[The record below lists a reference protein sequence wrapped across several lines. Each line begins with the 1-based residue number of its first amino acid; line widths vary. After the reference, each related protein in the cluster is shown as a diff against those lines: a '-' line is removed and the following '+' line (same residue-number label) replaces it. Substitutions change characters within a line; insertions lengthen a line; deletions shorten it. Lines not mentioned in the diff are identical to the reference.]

1 MAGGKKKTRSLE
13 HHNVLLRASSTIAD
27 RIQRTPPHSLSLSQS
42 NSMAEGGDNGRHP
55 PRDRDEH
62 YDSGAQRKDH
72 IKAGQR
78 MDRRIESGFLF
89 RLPMV
94 VLSGKDFQSLVV
106 KASLYSSQRQERSSP
121 PRLYICHMPLYKIPL
136 LTSSHRTRCWYL
148 FKK

>member
-42 NSMAEGGDNGRHP
+42 NSMAERGDNGRHP

-89 RLPMV
+89 QTAYGRAFWKRFSV
-94 VLSGKDFQSLVV
+94 AG
-106 KASLYSSQRQERSSP
+106 SQG
-121 PRLYICHMPLYKIPL
+121 
-136 LTSSHRTRCWYL
+136 
-148 FKK
+148 FAV